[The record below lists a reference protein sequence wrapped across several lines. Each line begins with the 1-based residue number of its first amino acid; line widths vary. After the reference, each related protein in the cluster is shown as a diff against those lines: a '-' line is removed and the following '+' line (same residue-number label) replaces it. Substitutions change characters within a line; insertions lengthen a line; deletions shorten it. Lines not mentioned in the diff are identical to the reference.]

1 MKIIKNEENQLPPR
15 WLIEEQLAQQKE
27 DAKYLIKY
35 NKRQVEKEK
44 LILAYL
50 EKFLLAP
57 KFSVYVD
64 KMGGGTLRGVLN
76 AIDETKD
83 KIRMYRKEVL
93 LYIKEIA

>member
-1 MKIIKNEENQLPPR
+1 MNKYKNEEDQLPPR
-15 WLIEEQLAQQKE
+15 WLIEDQLAQQKE

-50 EKFLLAP
+50 EKCFFAP
-57 KFSVYVD
+57 KFE
-64 KMGGGTLRGVLN
+64 GTFTGVLN

-83 KIRMYRKEVL
+83 QIKMYRKEVL
-93 LYIKEIA
+93 LYMKEIA